1 MNQIL
6 WVSLLLIA
14 CSTAFSQSP
23 DAGLESLGWLAGC
36 WEGNY
41 AGGRFV
47 TEQWMKPLGG
57 SMMGIGR
64 TVKNGKT
71 IEYEFVRIVLEDD
84 GSVVYI
90 AKPSGQS
97 EASFKLVKLDGKRV
111 VFENLQHD
119 FPQRVIYYM
128 PGPDSLVGRIEGVM
142 NGKEKGI
149 DFPYRRVKC
158 E

>member
-1 MNQIL
+1 MNKIL
-6 WVSLLLIA
+6 LVFLLLIA
-14 CSTAFSQSP
+14 CSTAFSQSS
-23 DAGLESLGWLAGC
+23 DTGLESLGWLTGG

-41 AGGRFV
+41 AGRRV
-47 TEQWMKPLGG
+47 VSEQWMKPLGG

-90 AKPSGQS
+90 AKPSSQS
-97 EASFKLVKLDGKRV
+97 EASFKRVKLEGKRV
-111 VFENLQHD
+111 VFENLNHD

-128 PGPDSLVGRIEGVM
+128 PGPDSLVGRIEGVLA
-142 NGKEKGI
+142 NVTEKVRRGI
-149 DFPYRRVKC
+149 VGLSS
-158 E
+158 